1 MNFLFLFVINKL
13 LLIHI
18 VRTHK
23 GEGEGSSQMRT
34 IAYKGGGGFKVAYV
48 RKKDFFFGPPNL
60 KTFLFCV
67 QKKLIHCHLLLCI
80 EKCKPALSYK

>member
-48 RKKDFFFGPPNL
+48 RKKDFFLDRQISKPFF
-60 KTFLFCV
+60 FL
-67 QKKLIHCHLLLCI
+67 
-80 EKCKPALSYK
+80 CKRS